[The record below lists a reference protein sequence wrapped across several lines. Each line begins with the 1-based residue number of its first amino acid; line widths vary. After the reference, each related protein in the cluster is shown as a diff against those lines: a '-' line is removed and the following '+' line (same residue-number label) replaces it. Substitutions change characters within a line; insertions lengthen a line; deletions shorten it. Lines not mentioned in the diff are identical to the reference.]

1 MAAGNLIPGVPKQSV
16 FADLAWTSA
25 DAGMQAGVE
34 WRAIGQVTVNDLN
47 NESAPGYGTVA
58 ARISFNQKLGNW
70 TLREF
75 ARVDNLLAKSY
86 VGSVIVNQASAQYY
100 EPSPG
105 RTWLL
110 GIVGS
115 FKF

>member
-1 MAAGNLIPGVPKQSV
+1 
-16 FADLAWTSA
+16 
-25 DAGMQAGVE
+25 MQAGVE
-34 WRAIGQVTVNDLN
+34 WRATSKVTVNDLN
-47 NESAPGYGTVA
+47 TESAPGYGTVA
-58 ARISFNQKLGNW
+58 ARISFNQKMGNW

-86 VGSVIVNQASAQYY
+86 VGSVIVNQANAQYY

-115 FKF
+115 YKF